1 MQVFVRVAFD
11 VQETDRLTVTFHK
24 TDEICNFD
32 WTAPRCYTHIGL
44 ALLTFLDPRHQCIH
58 Y

>member
-11 VQETDRLTVTFHK
+11 VQGTDRLTVIFHK
-24 TDEICNFD
+24 TDE
-32 WTAPRCYTHIGL
+32 RCYFDRTARGCCTHISL
-44 ALLTFLDPRHQCIH
+44 ALLKFLDPRHQCIH